1 MIIKQFF
8 KNGLA
13 SLAPEPSSED
23 DIVVSTVNEISS
35 HKNTRTLGPVWGHG
49 RPIDADTNV
58 DPDKSAL
65 EAKAALVQQ
74 AKEMQADAVVDLRLE
89 LRELPTGTAYMAY
102 GTAVQ
107 TRRAK

>member
-1 MIIKQFF
+1 MTIKEFF

-13 SLAPEPSSED
+13 SLAPEPESED
-23 DIVVSTVNEISS
+23 DIVVSTVTEISN

-49 RPIDADTNV
+49 QPIDGDFNA
-58 DPDKSAL
+58 DKSAL

-74 AKEMQADAVVDLRLE
+74 AKEMQADAVIDLRLE

-102 GTAVQ
+102 GTAIQ
-107 TRRAK
+107 TRRAD